1 MPDIATRRA
10 AKFWVAGLGTLTA
23 AVLAAAPDSPRWLFV
38 ANAALAALGV
48 YLVPNAEEES

>member
-48 YLVPNAEEES
+48 YLVPNKEES